1 MWLNLNLKGL
11 REWLQRASNPVQRCF
26 PCFASISSGIY
37 DRPRRSASSQTVDL
51 SSCASN
57 VSQDGR
63 LACLSTEGYQ
73 VLGRYSINSRE
84 IHNESS
90 K

>member
-73 VLGRYSINSRE
+73 DASDQRVAM
-84 IHNESS
+84 
-90 K
+90 